1 MKRKIKIDN
10 TMKLLFGFL
19 LFLLCFKFVFQI
31 KVEAQTISLGEYYYI
46 ASALNTNQVLDVSC
60 GSQRDGANI
69 QLYQKNGTD
78 AQLFKIIR
86 SSDKEY
92 YYIINKGSGKALDVQ
107 GGGTESG
114 TNVQL
119 YTQNGTEAQ
128 KWKLYSAYESDEN
141 VSIMAYCGKFLDV
154 KGGCSDNGTNIWIYD
169 GNNTLAQAFKLIPYV
184 NTMYETVT
192 LDFDDFDSW
201 QREIEK
207 AQRSVTFGGHYAVNP
222 SGNTYYTGKII
233 TGMTVISWKS
243 IDVKI
248 PLIGPGNP
256 YKYESIDFPSEIRF
270 KLHTHNNDT
279 KMWFDVTRFRFWQQC
294 ECGYRDEWEW
304 EVPWPDLTENTD
316 TQTTKSV
323 IDSIKPLHRVLYTI
337 NYN

>member
-1 MKRKIKIDN
+1 MERSMQTNKTIK
-10 TMKLLFGFL
+10 MLLGFL
-19 LFLLCFKFVFQI
+19 LFLLCFKFVFPI
-31 KVEAQTISLGEYYYI
+31 SAEAQTISLGEYYYI
-46 ASALNTNQVLDVSC
+46 ASALNTDQVLDVRN
-60 GSQRDGANI
+60 GSHRDGANI

-78 AQLFKIIR
+78 AQLFKIIK
-86 SSDKEY
+86 SADEGY
-92 YYIINKGSGKALDVQ
+92 YYIINKGSEKALDVQ

-119 YTQNGTEAQ
+119 YTQNGTQAQ

-184 NTMYETVT
+184 NTVYETVT
-192 LDFDDFDSW
+192 LDFDDFESW
-201 QREIEK
+201 QREIEE
-207 AQRSVTFGGHYAVNP
+207 AQCRVTFGGHYAVNP

-233 TGMTVISWKS
+233 TDMTVTSWKS

-248 PLIGPGNP
+248 PLAGPGNS
-256 YKYESIDFPSEIRF
+256 YKYETINFPSEIRF
-270 KLHTHNNDT
+270 KLHTHSNDT
-279 KMWFDVTRFRFWQQC
+279 KMWFDVTRLRFWQQC

-316 TQTTKSV
+316 TQTTKSI
-323 IDSIKPLHRVLYTI
+323 IDSIKPFHQVLYTI
-337 NYN
+337 KYN